1 MTARSALTVLV
12 VGSGAREHALAH
24 SIQQSLRC
32 KRLLVTPGNGGTPG
46 ERFGVAADEVQ
57 GIVALCIREQVDLV
71 VVGPE
76 IALAAGIADALAI
89 AGVRCFGPTLD
100 VAQLELSKSFARQ
113 LASMLD
119 IPGPRFATFSQGDA
133 NDALAWWHGLGV
145 DVVIK
150 QSGLAAGKGV
160 VVPETP
166 DETAVAIAESL
177 AIGDTVIEERLLGT
191 ECSLIAFADGHAS
204 VPLPLAQDHKRIG
217 EGDTGPNTGGMG
229 AYAPAQVGYSAEDL
243 NAQFIQPVVA
253 HFASLGTPYVGML
266 YAGLMIT
273 TDGPRLLEFNCRFG
287 DPEAQAL
294 LPLLDAD
301 LLEIIIACTEGK
313 LHTRQ
318 VKIRPLHALGV
329 VVSSAGYPSIADFG
343 TPIAHLGDST
353 ESTPV
358 FHGGTEPA
366 DGRLVTNGG
375 RIVTCVGIG
384 ATLAEA
390 RSLAYRN
397 ANAVSFAGAYF
408 RRDIGWR
415 SKGASIKSY
424 AATGVDID
432 EGTRAVSLMKAS
444 IEQTATTQVLRGV
457 GAFGGA
463 LDVSFLKEF
472 DEPVLVAST
481 DGVGTKVELA
491 ARTGRVR
498 GTGIDIVHH
507 CINDVLVQRA
517 TPLFFL
523 DYLAS
528 SHVDAERVAAV
539 VDGMSH
545 ACAAAGCV
553 LLGGET
559 AEMPG
564 VYVEGAFD
572 IAGTLV
578 GVAERR
584 NLLPRPDIAAG
595 DVLIG
600 VASNGPHTNGYS
612 LLRKIFEWIPLDA
625 TPHPLT
631 RSLADTLLEPH
642 RNYLPVLSKAL
653 DTECVKA
660 LVHITGGGLPE
671 NLPRVLPEGVGAE
684 VVLGSWPMPPLFQLV
699 RQLIT
704 MDNEELYRTLNMGI
718 GMVIVVH
725 PSDVAEVRD
734 TIDEPT
740 WLIGRLILG
749 PRNVILR

>member
-24 SIQQSLRC
+24 SIQQSPRC

-191 ECSLIAFADGHAS
+191 ECSLIAFADGHTS

-287 DPEAQAL
+287 DPEAQVL

-313 LHTRQ
+313 LHTLRL
-318 VKIRPLHALGV
+318 KIRSLHALGV
-329 VVSSAGYPSIADFG
+329 VVSSAEYPDAADYG
-343 TPIAHLGDST
+343 TPIGHLGDTT
-353 ESTPV
+353 ESSMV
-358 FHGGTEPA
+358 FHGGT
-366 DGRLVTNGG
+366 DIVNGNLVTSGG
-375 RIVTCVGIG
+375 RIVTCVGRG
-384 ATLAEA
+384 ATLGEA
-390 RSLAYRN
+390 RAHAYEY
-397 ANAVSFAGAYF
+397 ASAVAFPGAYF

-584 NLLPRPDIAAG
+584 NLLPRSDVAVG

-699 RQLIT
+699 RQLTT

-725 PSDVAEVRD
+725 PNDVAEVHD

>member
-1 MTARSALTVLV
+1 MTTGSALTVLV
-12 VGSGAREHALAH
+12 IGSGAREHALAY
-24 SIQQSLRC
+24 SIQQSPRC

-46 ERFGVAADEVQ
+46 ERFGVAADDVQ

-76 IALAAGIADALAI
+76 IAIAAGIADALAI
-89 AGVRCFGPTLD
+89 AGVRCFGPKLE

-113 LASMLD
+113 AAALLN
-119 IPGPRFATFSQGDA
+119 IPGPRFASFTKGDT
-133 NDALAWWHGLGV
+133 DSALAWWRELGL
-145 DVVIK
+145 DVVVK

-160 VVPETP
+160 VVPESP

-177 AIGDTVIEERLLGT
+177 ALGDSVIEERLRGT
-191 ECSLIAFADGHAS
+191 ECSLIAFIDGHTS

-229 AYAPAQVGYSAEDL
+229 AYAPAQVGYSAEEL
-243 NAQFIQPVVA
+243 NARFIQPLIA
-253 HFASLGTPYVGML
+253 HFASLGMSYVGML

-273 TDGPRLLEFNCRFG
+273 SDGPRLLEFNCRFG
-287 DPEAQAL
+287 DPEAQVL

-301 LLEIIIACTEGK
+301 LLEIIMACTNGN
-313 LHTRQ
+313 LHTSD

-343 TPIAHLGDST
+343 TPIVHLGDST
-353 ESTPV
+353 ELTPV
-358 FHGGTEPA
+358 FHGGTDIAE
-366 DGRLVTNGG
+366 GRLVTNGG
-375 RIVTCVGIG
+375 RIVTCVGVG
-384 ATLAEA
+384 TTLAEA
-390 RSLAYRN
+390 RTRAYQN
-397 ANAVSFAGAYF
+397 ANAVRFTGAYL

-415 SKGASIKSY
+415 AKGAVIVSY
-424 AATGVDID
+424 AASGVDID

-491 ARTGRVR
+491 SRTGRVR

-584 NLLPRPDIAAG
+584 NLLPRPDVAVD

-660 LVHITGGGLPE
+660 LVHITGGGLPD
-671 NLPRVLPEGVGAE
+671 NLPRVLPEGVSAE
-684 VVLGSWPMPPLFQLV
+684 VNLGSWPMPPLFQLV
-699 RQLIT
+699 GQLTT

-725 PSDVAEVRD
+725 PNDVAEVRD
-734 TIDEPT
+734 AIDEPT

-749 PRNVILR
+749 PRNVVLR

>member
-1 MTARSALTVLV
+1 MSVGSSLTVLV
-12 VGSGAREHALAH
+12 IGSGAREHALAQ
-24 SIQQSLRC
+24 SIQQSPRC
-32 KRLLVTPGNGGTPG
+32 QRLLVTPGNGGTPG
-46 ERFGVAADEVQ
+46 EKFGLAVDDVS
-57 GIVALCIREQVDLV
+57 GIVALCDREQVNLV
-71 VVGPE
+71 VIGPE
-76 IALAAGIADALAI
+76 IALAAGIADALAL
-89 AGVRCFGPTLD
+89 AGIRCFGPTRD

-113 LASMLD
+113 VAAQLK
-119 IPGPRFATFSQGDA
+119 IPGPRFANFVKGET
-133 NDALAWWHGLGV
+133 NEALKWWHELGEE
-145 DVVIK
+145 VVVK
-150 QSGLAAGKGV
+150 QAGLAAGKGV
-160 VVPETP
+160 VVPENP
-166 DETAVAIAESL
+166 NETASAIAESL
-177 AIGDTVIEERLLGT
+177 ALGDIVIEERLYGT
-191 ECSLIAFADGHAS
+191 ECSLIAFADGHTS

-229 AYAPAQVGYSAEDL
+229 AYAPAVVDYGADDL
-243 NAQFIQPVVA
+243 NAQFIQPLIA

-273 TDGPRLLEFNCRFG
+273 DDGPRLLEFNCRFG
-287 DPEAQAL
+287 DPEAQVL
-294 LPLLDAD
+294 LPLLETD
-301 LLEIIIACTEGK
+301 LLEIIISCTEGR
-313 LHTRQ
+313 LHPGQ
-318 VKIRPLHALGV
+318 VKIRPLYALGV
-329 VVSSAGYPSIADFG
+329 VVSSAKYPSSADFG
-343 TPIAHLGDST
+343 TPIAHLDDST
-353 ESTPV
+353 TSTSV
-358 FHGGTEPA
+358 FHGGTSIE
-366 DGRLVTNGG
+366 GSRLITNGG
-375 RIVTCVGIG
+375 RIFTCVGIG

-390 RSLAYRN
+390 RALAYQK
-397 ANAVSFAGAYF
+397 VSEVEFSGAYF

-415 SKGASIKSY
+415 SKGASIASY
-424 AATGVDID
+424 SATGVNID
-432 EGTRAVSLMKAS
+432 EGTRAVNLMKAS
-444 IEQTATTQVLRGV
+444 IEQTSTTQVLRGV
-457 GAFGGA
+457 GSFGGA
-463 LDVSFLKEF
+463 LDVSFLKDY

-517 TPLFFL
+517 IPLFFL

-528 SHVDAERVAAV
+528 SHVDAEQVAAV

-564 VYVEGAFD
+564 VYVDGAFD

-584 NLLPRPDIAAG
+584 NLLPRSDVAAG
-595 DVLIG
+595 DLLIG
-600 VASNGPHTNGYS
+600 IASNGPHTNGYS
-612 LLRKIFEWIPLDA
+612 LLRKIFEWIPLESI
-625 TPHPLT
+625 PHPLT
-631 RSLADTLLEPH
+631 RSLADILLEPH

-660 LVHITGGGLPE
+660 LVHITGGGLPD

-699 RQLIT
+699 RQLTT
-704 MDNEELYRTLNMGI
+704 MENEELYRTLNMGI
-718 GMVIVVH
+718 GMVVIVH
-725 PSDVAEVRD
+725 PDEVAKVRA

-740 WLIGRLILG
+740 WLIGQLVQGART
-749 PRNVILR
+749 VVLR

>member
-1 MTARSALTVLV
+1 MTVGSALTVLV
-12 VGSGAREHALAH
+12 IGSGAREHALAE
-24 SIQQSLRC
+24 SIQRSAPC

-46 ERFGVAADEVQ
+46 ERFDVAADDVKS
-57 GIVALCIREQVDLV
+57 IVALCARERVDLV

-76 IALAAGIADALAI
+76 IALDAGIADALAD
-89 AGVRCFGPTLD
+89 AGVRCFGPKRE
-100 VAQLELSKSFARQ
+100 VAQLELSKSLARKIAEQ
-113 LASMLD
+113 LK
-119 IPGPRFATFSQGDA
+119 IPGPRFASFTKGDTGG
-133 NDALAWWHGLGV
+133 ALAWWRALGL
-145 DVVIK
+145 DIVVK

-160 VVPETP
+160 VVPESP
-166 DETAVAIAESL
+166 EETTAAITASL
-177 AIGDTVIEERLLGT
+177 ALGDTVIEERLHGI
-191 ECSLIAFADGHAS
+191 ECSLIAFCDGRIS

-217 EGDTGPNTGGMG
+217 EGDRGANTGGMG
-229 AYAPAQVGYSAEDL
+229 AYAPAPVGYSTEEL
-243 NAQFIQPVVA
+243 NAKFIQPVIA
-253 HFASLGTPYVGML
+253 HFASLGSPYIGML
-266 YAGLMIT
+266 YAGLIIT
-273 TDGPRLLEFNCRFG
+273 DSGPRLLEFNCRFG
-287 DPEAQAL
+287 DPEAQVL
-294 LPLLDAD
+294 IPLLDAD
-301 LLEIIIACTEGK
+301 LLEIIIACTESD
-313 LHTRQ
+313 LHASD

-329 VVSSAGYPSIADFG
+329 VVSGAKYPQAADFG
-343 TPIAHLGDST
+343 TLIAHLGTST
-353 ESTPV
+353 ESAPV
-358 FHGGTEPA
+358 FHGGTDIV
-366 DGRLVTNGG
+366 DGHLVTNGG
-375 RIVTCVGIG
+375 RIVTCVGIA

-390 RSLAYRN
+390 RTLAYQS
-397 ANAVSFAGAYF
+397 AKAVNFAGTYF

-415 SKGASIKSY
+415 AKGASITSY
-424 AATGVDID
+424 AVTGVDIE

-444 IEQTATTQVLRGV
+444 IEQTASTKVLRGV

-463 LDVSFLKEF
+463 LDVSFLKEY

-539 VDGMSH
+539 VDGMSY

-584 NLLPRPDIAAG
+584 NLLPRSDVAAG

-625 TPHPLT
+625 MPHPLT
-631 RSLADTLLEPH
+631 RCLADTLLEPH

-660 LVHITGGGLPE
+660 LVHITGGGLPD
-671 NLPRVLPEGVGAE
+671 NLPRVLPDGVGAE

-699 RQLIT
+699 RQLTT
-704 MDNEELYRTLNMGI
+704 MENGELYRTLNMGI
-718 GMVIVVH
+718 GMVVIVD
-725 PSDVAEVRD
+725 PDDVAQVRD

-740 WLIGRLILG
+740 WLIGRLTAG
-749 PRNVILR
+749 PRIVTLR

>member
-1 MTARSALTVLV
+1 MTAGESLTVLII
-12 VGSGAREHALAH
+12 GSGAREHALAH
-24 SIQQSLRC
+24 SIQQSPRC

-46 ERFGVAADEVQ
+46 ERFNIAVDDVTEL
-57 GIVALCIREQVDLV
+57 VALCAREQVNLV

-76 IALAAGIADALAI
+76 IALAAGIADALAT
-89 AGVRCFGPTLD
+89 AGVPCFGPNLN

-113 LASMLD
+113 VATHLN
-119 IPGPRFATFSQGDA
+119 IPGPRFATFSPGETDS
-133 NDALAWWHGLGV
+133 ALAWWRNLGC
-145 DVVIK
+145 DVVVK
-150 QSGLAAGKGV
+150 QSGLAGGKGV

-166 DETAVAIAESL
+166 DETALAIAESL
-177 AIGDTVIEERLLGT
+177 SLGDTVIEERLLGV
-191 ECSLIAFADGHAS
+191 ECSLIAFCDGRTS
-204 VPLPLAQDHKRIG
+204 VSLPLAQDHKRIG

-229 AYAPAQVGYSAEDL
+229 AYAPALVGFSVENL
-243 NAQFIQPVVA
+243 NAQFIQPVIA

-273 TDGPRLLEFNCRFG
+273 TEGPRLLEFNCRFG
-287 DPEAQAL
+287 DPETQVL
-294 LPLLDAD
+294 LPLLDSD
-301 LLEIIIACTEGK
+301 LLEIMIACTEGK
-313 LHTRQ
+313 LRPDL

-329 VVSSAGYPSIADFG
+329 VISSADYPGATSPGA
-343 TPIAHLGDST
+343 PILHIGEST
-353 ESTPV
+353 EAAPI
-358 FHGGTEPA
+358 FHGATEIT
-366 DGRLVTNGG
+366 DNRLVTNGG
-375 RIVTCVGIG
+375 RIVTCVGVG

-390 RSLAYRN
+390 RSLAYRSVN
-397 ANAVSFAGAYF
+397 SVGFNGAYF

-415 SKGASIKSY
+415 SIGASLTSY
-424 AATGVDID
+424 AATGVNID
-432 EGTRAVSLMKAS
+432 EGSRAVSLMKAS
-444 IEQTATTQVLRGV
+444 IEQTANSQVLRGV

-528 SHVDAERVAAV
+528 SHIDAERVAAV
-539 VDGMSH
+539 VDGMSF

-564 VYVEGAFD
+564 VYVDGAFD

-584 NLLPRPDIAAG
+584 NLLPRSDIAIG

-631 RSLADTLLEPH
+631 RCLADTLLEPH

-660 LVHITGGGLPE
+660 LVHITGGGLPD
-671 NLPRVLPEGVGAE
+671 NLPRVLPEGIGAE
-684 VVLGSWPMPPLFQLV
+684 VTLGSWPMPPLFQLV
-699 RQLIT
+699 RQLTT
-704 MDNEELYRTLNMGI
+704 MENVELYRTLNMGI
-718 GMVIVVH
+718 GMVIITH
-725 PSDVAEVRD
+725 PDNAAEVRNS
-734 TIDEPT
+734 IDEPT
-740 WLIGRLILG
+740 WIIGRLTAG
-749 PRNVILR
+749 PSAVILR

>member
-1 MTARSALTVLV
+1 
-12 VGSGAREHALAH
+12 
-24 SIQQSLRC
+24 
-32 KRLLVTPGNGGTPG
+32 VTPGNGGIPG
-46 ERFGVAADEVQ
+46 QRFDIAADDVVE
-57 GIVALCIREQVDLV
+57 IIALCVREQVDLV

-76 IALAAGIADALAI
+76 IALAAGIADALTV
-89 AGVRCFGPTLD
+89 AGVPCFGPTFD

-113 LASMLD
+113 VATTLK
-119 IPGPRFATFSQGDA
+119 IPGPRYATFNPGGTSE
-133 NDALAWWHGLGV
+133 ALGWWRELGV
-145 DVVIK
+145 DIVVK

-166 DETAVAIAESL
+166 DETVVAIAESL
-177 AIGDTVIEERLLGT
+177 ALGDIVIEERLVGS
-191 ECSLIAFADGHAS
+191 ECSLIAFCDGHTS
-204 VPLPLAQDHKRIG
+204 VSLPLAQDHKRIG

-229 AYAPAQVGYSAEDL
+229 AYAPVSIGYSTEDL
-243 NAQFIQPVVA
+243 NAKFIQPVIA
-253 HFASLGTPYVGML
+253 HFASLGTPYVGLL

-273 TDGPRLLEFNCRFG
+273 ADGPRLLEFNCRFG
-287 DPEAQAL
+287 DPEAQVL

-313 LHTRQ
+313 LDAGQ
-318 VKIRPLHALGV
+318 VKVLPLHALGV
-329 VVSSAGYPSIADFG
+329 VVSSARYPGANSPS
-343 TPIAHLGDST
+343 TPIVHLADST
-353 ESTPV
+353 ESAPI
-358 FHGGTEPA
+358 FHGAT
-366 DGRLVTNGG
+366 DITDSRLVTNGG

-390 RSLAYRN
+390 RTLAYQN
-397 ANAVSFAGAYF
+397 ANTVKFSGAYF

-415 SKGASIKSY
+415 SVGASITSY

-432 EGTRAVSLMKAS
+432 EGARAVSLMKTS
-444 IEQTATTQVLRGV
+444 IEQTSNDQVLRGV

-528 SHVDAERVAAV
+528 SHIDAERVAEV
-539 VDGMSH
+539 VDGMSF

-564 VYVEGAFD
+564 VYIEGAFD

-584 NLLPRPDIAAG
+584 NLLPRSDISAG

-625 TPHPLT
+625 TPYPLT
-631 RSLADTLLEPH
+631 RCLADTLLEPH

-660 LVHITGGGLPE
+660 LVHITGGGLPD

-684 VVLGSWPMPPLFQLV
+684 VTLGTWPMPPLFQLV
-699 RQLIT
+699 RQLTT
-704 MDNEELYRTLNMGI
+704 MDNVELYRTLNMGI
-718 GMVIVVH
+718 GMVIIVD
-725 PSDVAEVRD
+725 PLEATEVRNA
-734 TIDEPT
+734 IDEPT
-740 WLIGRLILG
+740 WIIGRLTHG
-749 PRNVILR
+749 ARTVILR

>member
-1 MTARSALTVLV
+1 M
-12 VGSGAREHALAH
+12 
-24 SIQQSLRC
+24 
-32 KRLLVTPGNGGTPG
+32 TPGNGGTPG
-46 ERFGVAADEVQ
+46 ERFDTPANDVT

-76 IALAAGIADALAI
+76 IALAAGVVDELALV
-89 AGVRCFGPTLD
+89 GVRCFGPTREA
-100 VAQLELSKSFARQ
+100 AQLELSKSYARQ
-113 LASMLD
+113 VSARLN
-119 IPGPRFATFSQGDA
+119 IPGPRFASFTTGDT
-133 NDALAWWHGLGV
+133 NGALAWWRELGA

-150 QSGLAAGKGV
+150 QSGIAGGKGV
-160 VVPETP
+160 VVPESP
-166 DETAVAIAESL
+166 EDTATAIAAAL
-177 AIGDTVIEERLLGT
+177 ALGDTVIEERLHGP
-191 ECSLIAFADGHAS
+191 ECSLIAFSDGHTS

-217 EGDTGPNTGGMG
+217 EGDTGANTGGMG
-229 AYAPAQVGYSAEDL
+229 AYAPAIVGYSADEL
-243 NAQFIQPVVA
+243 NAQFIQPVIE
-253 HFASLGTPYVGML
+253 HFASLDLPYVGML
-266 YAGLMIT
+266 YAGLMVT
-273 TDGPRLLEFNCRFG
+273 NNGPRLLEFNCRFG
-287 DPEAQAL
+287 DPEAQVL
-294 LPLLDAD
+294 LPLLDTD
-301 LLEIIIACTEGK
+301 LLEIIIACTESRLQSNHVK
-313 LHTRQ
+313 TRP
-318 VKIRPLHALGV
+318 IHALGI
-329 VVSSAGYPSIADFG
+329 VVSSAKYPEASDHG
-343 TPIAHLGDST
+343 TPITYLGDST
-353 ESTPV
+353 ESAPV
-358 FHGGTEPA
+358 FHGGTDVA
-366 DGRLVTNGG
+366 NGHLVTNGG

-390 RSLAYRN
+390 RTIAYQG
-397 ANAVSFAGAYF
+397 AGAVTFSGAYF

-415 SKGASIKSY
+415 SKGASLKSY
-424 AATGVDID
+424 ATTGVDIG
-432 EGTRAVSLMKAS
+432 EGTRAVTLMKTS
-444 IEQTATTQVLRGV
+444 IERTASAQVLRGV
-457 GAFGGA
+457 GSFGGA

-523 DYLAS
+523 DYFAS
-528 SHVDAERVAAV
+528 SHVDADRVAAV
-539 VDGMSH
+539 VDGMSQ

-584 NLLPRPDIAAG
+584 QLLPRADIAVD

-625 TPHPLT
+625 MPHPLG

-642 RNYLPVLSKAL
+642 RNYLPVLAKAL
-653 DTECVKA
+653 DTERVKA
-660 LVHITGGGLPE
+660 LVHITGGGLPD

-699 RQLIT
+699 RQLTT
-704 MDNEELYRTLNMGI
+704 MDDNEMYRTLNMGI
-718 GMVIVVH
+718 GMVIIVH
-725 PSDVAEVRD
+725 PNDAAEVRN

-740 WLIGRLILG
+740 WLIGRLVDG
-749 PRNVILR
+749 PRAVTLR